1 MSTVLLVTWILGT
14 GAVAGPLVSG
24 AAKEVAPPTAAS
36 QEAPDAVVVRVTGAV
51 HVEGAG
57 GRRPAAVGQRLSKGD
72 RVVPEGGG
80 KAVLVYRTG
89 ATQEVSEPLTVE
101 AMGGS
106 GNSDMFAR
114 TVQVLAQ
121 AASSDA
127 RNQPNR
133 QGMIRPVPG
142 FPEIIAPRN
151 HLAVLEVRPT
161 FSWHPVE
168 GATGYLLQI
177 RKEGEAPVRYAVG
190 EVTRWTL
197 PDTLPALERGAV
209 YWWTVGPVGRG
220 RPSREMAFRVL
231 GQDEHAALQ
240 RQLDALRAAGL
251 DPEGPG
257 AFLAAVLYREAGLL
271 YSAAASLERL
281 EAAGQPLGVEAY
293 LLKGEIL
300 DALGDLEGAQKAF
313 DQADRWIR

>member
-1 MSTVLLVTWILGT
+1 MRTVLVLAWILGT
-14 GAVAGPLVSG
+14 GAVSDPLPSR
-24 AAKEVAPPTAAS
+24 VAPGGRAPVPTLH
-36 QEAPDAVVVRVTGAV
+36 EAPAAVVVRVTGTV

-80 KAVLVYRTG
+80 KAVLVYQTG
-89 ATQEVSEPLTVE
+89 ATQEVSQAITVE
-101 AMGGS
+101 EVRGS
-106 GNSDMFAR
+106 GDSDLFVR

-151 HLAVLEVRPT
+151 RLAVLEVRPT
-161 FSWHPVE
+161 FSWHPAE
-168 GATGYLLQI
+168 GAAGYLVQI
-177 RKEGEAPVRYAVG
+177 RKEGGTPVRYPVG
-190 EVTRWTL
+190 AVTRWTL
-197 PDTLPALERGAV
+197 SDTLPALERGAV
-209 YWWTVGPVGRG
+209 YWWTVGPIGNG

-231 GQDEHAALQ
+231 GEGEQAALQ
-240 RQLDALRAAGL
+240 RQLKALRDAGL
-251 DPEGPG
+251 DPEGVG
-257 AFLAAVLYREAGLL
+257 AFLAAVIYREAGLL
-271 YSAAASLERL
+271 YSAAALL
-281 EAAGQPLGVEAY
+281 EAMEAEGQPLGAEVY

-300 DALGDLEGAQKAF
+300 DSLGDLEGAQKAF